1 MPIKFDWKLGKA
13 DYISGTICDY
23 TIGEKYYSINQTV
36 THVVLRYNRKDLE
49 YVPNHNLKAIDIL
62 KRKAEEHYVEQ
73 EYIRILVETA
83 KQSTCCKNKVG
94 ALLVRNDVI
103 QGRAY
108 NGAPVM
114 LDDGDMLYQ
123 TTLHAEERVILKTP
137 NASLCTLY
145 TTLSP
150 CTRCASIILESGIK
164 TVKYLFEYSE
174 TYGIEYLKQNGV
186 NIEQLWHKLNLK
198 PFNLEKK

>member
-1 MPIKFDWKLGKA
+1 MPIKFDWKPGEA
-13 DYISGTICDY
+13 NYISGVIYDY
-23 TIGEKYYSINQTV
+23 RIGEHYYSIDQIV
-36 THVVLRYNRKDLE
+36 THVVLHYNHTGLE
-49 YVPNHNLKAIDIL
+49 YIPNHNLKAVEIL
-62 KRKAEEHYVEQ
+62 KEKAVEHYIEQ
-73 EYIRILVETA
+73 EYIRILLDTA
-83 KQSTCCKNKVG
+83 RKSTCCKNKVG

-114 LDDGDMLYQ
+114 LEDGDMLYQ

-164 TVKYLFEYSE
+164 HVKYLFEYSE

-186 NIEQLWHKLNLK
+186 KIEQLWHKLNLK
-198 PFNLEKK
+198 PFNLERK